1 MIFLSGLEMP
11 WLDPAQRTRGRE
23 RVRLPKP
30 YPLNRSDFPCPR
42 VTAGAVEIQSKA
54 DGRTYTCRKAYRDS
68 LKQQGMVELGNDK
81 VSSKEQAPAITEGDV
96 ALAYEQCEQGGGYKA
111 PENLPEGQSF
121 DISDH
126 SEADNGNT

>member
-1 MIFLSGLEMP
+1 MP
-11 WLDPAQRTRGRE
+11 WLDPAKRTRGRE
-23 RVRLPKP
+23 RVTRIVSAPRR
-30 YPLNRSDFPCPR
+30 RSDFPCPR

-54 DGRTYTCRKAYRDS
+54 DGKTYTCRKAYRDS

-81 VSSKEQAPAITEGDV
+81 VSSQEQAPAITEGDV

-121 DISDH
+121 DINDY
-126 SEADNGNT
+126 SEADNAST